1 MDTLSFI
8 VMGSLLAVIF
18 GGCGWVIKRHWLDKE
33 WINPGSRLIGRH
45 IVTQFQ
51 NADGRDNIEH
61 VIYMS
66 EDEREEDDE
75 GEGNGPQIEIFDPTE
90 R

>member
-1 MDTLSFI
+1 
-8 VMGSLLAVIF
+8 MGSLLAVIF
-18 GGCGWVIKRHWLDKE
+18 GYCGWIIKRHWHNKE
-33 WINPGSRLIGRH
+33 WINPGSRLVGRQ

-51 NADGRDNIEH
+51 NADDRENTEH

-66 EDEREEDDE
+66 EDEQEEDDQ
-75 GEGNGPQIEIFDPTE
+75 GDKNGPRYRFFDPTE